1 MWGVPIDHEMFRE
14 VSNAQW
20 LWYLQN
26 FYKDQ
31 EEEFERGRDMV
42 EYHASFI
49 EPEEVRKIRD
59 SRERAIEIPED
70 KFMAGIEF
78 LFGKPLRS
86 VAAARPKEQELHKIN
101 LSKVLDSYNN
111 IQKEKA
117 QASKFS
123 YKDWTNLKI
132 G

>member
-1 MWGVPIDHEMFRE
+1 MWGVPVDHQMFGE

-31 EEEFERGRDMV
+31 EEKFEQNRDMV
-42 EYHASFI
+42 EYNASFI
-49 EPEEVRKIRD
+49 EPEAVRKIRD
-59 SRERAIEIPED
+59 SRDRAIEIPED

-78 LFGKPLRS
+78 MFGKPLRNIS
-86 VAAARPKEQELHKIN
+86 ASRPKEQEVHKIN
-101 LSKVLDSYNN
+101 LSKVLNDYNN

-117 QASKFS
+117 QVGKFN
-123 YKDWTNLKI
+123 YKDWTNLNL

>member
-1 MWGVPIDHEMFRE
+1 MWGVPVDHEMFDGL
-14 VSNAQW
+14 SNAQW
-20 LWYLQN
+20 LWY
-26 FYKDQ
+26 FYSLSKDQ
-31 EEEFERGRDMV
+31 DEEFERGRDMV

-49 EPEEVRKIRD
+49 EPEAVRKVRD

-78 LFGKPLRS
+78 LFGKPLRNTS
-86 VAAARPKEQELHKIN
+86 AARPKEQELHKIN
-101 LSKVLDSYNN
+101 LSKVLNAYND

-117 QASKFS
+117 KVGKFN